1 MAASRSQRR
10 RLSAASAAAV
20 AVLLDPQ
27 PSLALA
33 LAVPGTNNNVAAG
46 RRRKWRRLPHSLH
59 PSILTCR
66 REGCAIGLKASSASA
81 AAAAAHGEPSPSSRV
96 VLPKSLLPITWG
108 VFAQMLGEG
117 ISLSSLPLY
126 LTARGATPVTVG
138 LAISCFSVCQ
148 MTFAPI
154 LVGLSSRAGIGRS
167 RILRLCLGGAA
178 ASSLLIAFSSSVYG
192 VIAGR
197 ALAGVFAAC
206 VPVAQSAVADLMSG
220 NEDDGVGAGEESEEQ
235 DQLLALG
242 LSRVSAASQMGVV
255 VGPLASA
262 AFQHGFERIGVAPDL
277 CLPAVFMLNAVNAL
291 LVLAQMSIMD
301 RREDRETATSAISR
315 TANQRNGKTSEDD
328 KMEAKDI
335 GSHQSFLLAQPMLRT
350 ITIIVGWTAI
360 LSNSIYGLFAPR
372 AMGFQQTQLSATY
385 STAAIL
391 MVSMQIIF
399 ARLVAKIGE
408 HRACSLGILA
418 AGLGIGGQSL
428 IRFQPLHS
436 MLYFMNRAGAAISDT
451 STAALVASSS
461 ANREDRSRNLAL
473 LTSTR
478 AAARIFSP
486 LLSAKLFEL
495 SIHSS
500 VAPGALP
507 FVLAGCLCMA
517 VAPFP
522 SILKRAQRRHK
533 KHTR

>member
-1 MAASRSQRR
+1 LQAASSSSSSSSTEERV
-10 RLSAASAAAV
+10 RLE
-20 AVLLDPQ
+20 LP
-27 PSLALA
+27 PSLRPVTL
-33 LAVPGTNNNVAAG
+33 
-46 RRRKWRRLPHSLH
+46 
-59 PSILTCR
+59 
-66 REGCAIGLKASSASA
+66 
-81 AAAAAHGEPSPSSRV
+81 
-96 VLPKSLLPITWG
+96 G

-126 LTARGATPVTVG
+126 LTARHGAGPVTVG

-148 MTFAPI
+148 MAFAPL
-154 LVGLSSRAGIGRS
+154 LVGWSSRAVGGRS
-167 RILRLCLGGAA
+167 RTLRLCLGGAA
-178 ASSLLIAFSSSVYG
+178 ASSLLIAASTSVHG

-206 VPVAQSAVADLMSG
+206 VPVAQSAVTDVLQQ
-220 NEDDGVGAGEESEEQ
+220 VGDTTDEEETAELQ
-235 DQLLALG
+235 QQQQQQQEQLLALG
-242 LSRVSAASQMGVV
+242 LSRVSAASQLGVV

-262 AFQHGFERIGVAPDL
+262 AFQHAFEKVGVPL
-277 CLPAVFMLNAVNAL
+277 GMCLPAVFVLNAVNAL
-291 LVLAQMSIMD
+291 LVLGQMTVMD
-301 RREDRETATSAISR
+301 RRERKKNGTDDDSAATAADSDH
-315 TANQRNGKTSEDD
+315 TSEEKAATDEKGTVEARGRTSDD
-328 KMEAKDI
+328 T
-335 GSHQSFLLAQPMLRT
+335 FPLAQLMLRT

-372 AMGFQQTQLSATY
+372 AMGFQQAQLSATY

-391 MVSMQIIF
+391 MVTMQILF
-399 ARLVAKIGE
+399 VRLVAKIGE

-436 MLYFMNRAGAAISDT
+436 MLYFINRAGAAIADT

-461 ANREDRSRNLAL
+461 TTREDRSRNLAL

-486 LLSAKLFEL
+486 LLSGKLFEL
-495 SIHSS
+495 SMHSS
-500 VAPGALP
+500 IAPGALP
-507 FVLAGCLCMA
+507 FVTAGCLCMA

-522 SILKRAQRRHK
+522 SILKRAQRRMQK
-533 KHTR
+533 KEKLL

>member
-1 MAASRSQRR
+1 M
-10 RLSAASAAAV
+10 
-20 AVLLDPQ
+20 
-27 PSLALA
+27 
-33 LAVPGTNNNVAAG
+33 
-46 RRRKWRRLPHSLH
+46 
-59 PSILTCR
+59 
-66 REGCAIGLKASSASA
+66 
-81 AAAAAHGEPSPSSRV
+81 

-167 RILRLCLGGAA
+167 RVLRLCLGGAA

-220 NEDDGVGAGEESEEQ
+220 NDGDDGEEPGEQE
-235 DQLLALG
+235 QLLALG

-301 RREDRETATSAISR
+301 RREKRGTDTTTATSR
-315 TANQRNGKTSEDD
+315 TANQRNGETSEDD
-328 KMEAKDI
+328 EVEAKDT
-335 GSHQSFLLAQPMLRT
+335 GSHQSFALAQPMLRT

-372 AMGFQQTQLSATY
+372 TMGFQQAQLSATY

-399 ARLVAKIGE
+399 VRLVAKIGE

-436 MLYFMNRAGAAISDT
+436 MLYFLNRAGAAIADT

-478 AAARIFSP
+478 AAARIVSP
-486 LLSAKLFEL
+486 LLSGKLFEL
-495 SIHSS
+495 SMQSS
-500 VAPGALP
+500 VAPGSLP
-507 FVLAGCLCMA
+507 FVIAGGLCLA

-533 KHTR
+533 KHAG

>member
-1 MAASRSQRR
+1 MTRLHSASTSVAASSSPQR
-10 RLSAASAAAV
+10 L
-20 AVLLDPQ
+20 
-27 PSLALA
+27 
-33 LAVPGTNNNVAAG
+33 
-46 RRRKWRRLPHSLH
+46 
-59 PSILTCR
+59 
-66 REGCAIGLKASSASA
+66 
-81 AAAAAHGEPSPSSRV
+81 
-96 VLPKSLLPITWG
+96 VLPRSLLPITLG
-108 VFAQMLGEG
+108 VFAQMLHVGEG

-178 ASSLLIAFSSSVYG
+178 ASSLLIAFSTSVYG
-192 VIAGR
+192 VIVGR

-206 VPVAQSAVADLMSG
+206 VPVAQSAVTDVMTT
-220 NEDDGVGAGEESEEQ
+220 NENDSEEENEEQ
-235 DQLLALG
+235 EQLLALG
-242 LSRVSAASQMGVV
+242 LSRVSAASQLGVV

-262 AFQHGFERIGVAPDL
+262 AFQHGFERIGVAPDM
-277 CLPAVFMLNAVNAL
+277 CLPAVFILNAANAL
-291 LVLAQMSIMD
+291 FVLGQMTIMD
-301 RREDRETATSAISR
+301 RRAGNNGSLSDATVAAIDDSKKEGANANETVQAKDATSHNTFS
-315 TANQRNGKTSEDD
+315 
-328 KMEAKDI
+328 
-335 GSHQSFLLAQPMLRT
+335 LAQPMLRT

-372 AMGFQQTQLSATY
+372 AMGFQQAQLSATY

-391 MVSMQIIF
+391 MVAMQIIF
-399 ARLVAKIGE
+399 VKLVAKIGE

-436 MLYFMNRAGAAISDT
+436 ILYFMNRAGAAIADT

-461 ANREDRSRNLAL
+461 ANRDDRSRNLAL

-486 LLSAKLFEL
+486 LVSGKLFEL
-495 SIHSS
+495 SMHSS

-507 FVLAGCLCMA
+507 FVAAGCLCMA

-522 SILKRAQRRHK
+522 SILKRAQRRRHK
-533 KHTR
+533 KQAA